1 MRAAKGQQCFVID
14 PFGGAIGVPEEM
26 KRSFNPLEVL
36 EDPLSDLKIRLF
48 VENVRERHPE
58 RPVTRRGFLF
68 GDQYQIQGMPRKQ
81 GDPPQTRLASGRRSA
96 ADG

>member
-1 MRAAKGQQCFVID
+1 
-14 PFGGAIGVPEEM
+14 M

-36 EDPLSDLKIRLF
+36 EDPPERS
-48 VENVRERHPE
+48 ENPAVCRKRSREWHPE
-58 RPVTRRGFLF
+58 LPVTRRVYLF

-81 GDPPQTRLASGRRSA
+81 GDPPQIRLASGRRSA

>member
-36 EDPLSDLKIRLF
+36 EDPLAI
-48 VENVRERHPE
+48 
-58 RPVTRRGFLF
+58 
-68 GDQYQIQGMPRKQ
+68 
-81 GDPPQTRLASGRRSA
+81 
-96 ADG
+96 